1 MKESRSMKTLA
12 IVLFAAL
19 AAPAFAAE
27 PVHFPRLLDSA
38 GQPRSIGEMPKVQA
52 VAFVFL
58 GPECPLCQ
66 RYAPT
71 LNAIARGLP
80 KGVEFYGIVSG
91 SSVTRAEAAKYAA
104 DYKLNFPVLFDGGSE
119 LASLLKPTH
128 VPEAF
133 VLKPTGEQVYR
144 GRIDDW
150 YEAPGKPKATVQSH
164 DLKDAIA
171 TVAAGKPVANAV
183 TKPIGCHFED
193 EILKPGESPAKV
205 TYNRHIAA
213 ILRSQCAD
221 CHRPGEVAPF
231 SLLSFKDAGKRG
243 HQLNEMI
250 AAGTMPPW
258 KAERNYGH
266 FLGERRLTAA
276 EKATFAKWV
285 KSGME
290 EGDAADALAPAKYS
304 DGWQLGKPDLVIK
317 MPEAFTI
324 PGSGPDIVRNFV
336 VPLPALTDD
345 RMVTCI
351 EIRPG
356 NRKVV
361 HHAICYL
368 DTTGA
373 ARKLDAADAGPG
385 YESYKGGLGFLPTGA
400 LGGFAPGNVPRHVP
414 EGMGRYLPKGADAVL
429 QLHYHPSGKEEKDQT
444 EVGVYFAKKPV
455 TNVLFGIAVENWEI
469 DIPAGAKGYQRN
481 SEYTLPVDVTFTL
494 VAPHMHRLGTEMKC
508 WAELPNGEKR
518 PMVHVKKWDFN
529 QQDGYFYR
537 EPFTLPKGTKLKME
551 SWFDNPGKE
560 RVVYGER
567 TENEMSL
574 CVFEVHAKS
583 LPDLFTVLADQL
595 RTQKIVERFTEPAK
609 PKK

>member
-1 MKESRSMKTLA
+1 MRPIA
-12 IVLFAAL
+12 LFAAL
-19 AAPAFAAE
+19 ALAMPTFAAE
-27 PVHFPRLLDSA
+27 PMHFPRLLDTS
-38 GQPRSIGEMPKVQA
+38 GQPRSLGEKPKAQA
-52 VAFVFL
+52 VVFVFL

-71 LNAIARGLP
+71 LNTIAEGLP
-80 KGVEFYGIVSG
+80 KGVEFYGVVSG
-91 SSVTRAEAAKYAA
+91 SSSTRAEAAKYAA
-104 DYKLNFPVLFDGGSE
+104 EYKLSFPVLFDGGSE

-133 VLKPTGEQVYR
+133 VLKPTGEQLYR

-171 TVAAGKPVANAV
+171 AIVAAKPVPNPV

-193 EILKPGESPAKV
+193 EISKPGEAPAKV
-205 TYNRHIAA
+205 NYNRHIAA
-213 ILRSQCAD
+213 ILRAQCAD

-231 SLLSFKDAGKRG
+231 SLLTFKDASKRG
-243 HQLNEMI
+243 QQLLDVIESG
-250 AAGTMPPW
+250 AMPPW

-266 FLGERRLTAA
+266 FLGERRLTVA
-276 EKATFAKWV
+276 EKATYAKWV
-285 KSGME
+285 KLGMP
-290 EGDAADALAPAKYS
+290 EGDPADALPPAKYPE
-304 DGWQLGKPDLVIK
+304 GWQLGKPDLVIK
-317 MPEAFTI
+317 MPEAFAI
-324 PGSGPDIVRNFV
+324 PAGGPDIVRNFAI
-336 VPLPALTDD
+336 PLPTITED

-368 DTTGA
+368 DNSGK
-373 ARKLDAADAGPG
+373 ARKRDAADSAPG
-385 YESYKGGLGFLPTGA
+385 YEAYKGGLGFLPSGA

-414 EGMGRYLPKGADAVL
+414 EGMGRFLQKGSDAVL

-444 EVGVYFAKKPV
+444 EVGIYFAKKPV
-455 TNVLFGIAVENWEI
+455 ANMLFGVTVENWEI
-469 DIPAGAKGYQRN
+469 DIPAGAKGYQRK
-481 SEYTLPVDVTFTL
+481 SEYTLPVDVTFVL
-494 VAPHMHRLGTEMKC
+494 VAPHTHRLGTEMKC

-529 QQDGYFYR
+529 QQDSYFYR

-551 SWFDNPGKE
+551 SWFDNPGKD

-574 CVFEVHAKS
+574 CIFEVHAKS
-583 LPDLFTVLADQL
+583 LPDLFTVLTDQIK
-595 RTQKIVERFTEPAK
+595 TQKIIERFSEPAK
-609 PKK
+609 PKGK

>member
-1 MKESRSMKTLA
+1 MKMLT
-12 IVLFAAL
+12 IVLLVAL
-19 AAPAFAAE
+19 SAPAFAAE
-27 PVHFPRLLDSA
+27 PVQFPRLLDTT
-38 GQPRSIGEMPKVQA
+38 GQAHSLGETPKVQA
-52 VAFVFL
+52 VVFVFL

-71 LNAIARGLP
+71 LNAIITDLP
-80 KGVEFYGIVSG
+80 KGFEFYGVISG
-91 SSVTRAEAAKYAA
+91 AFGTRGEAAKYAT
-104 DYKLNFPVLFDGGSE
+104 DYKLTFPVLFDSGSE

-133 VLKPTGEQVYR
+133 VLKPTGELLYR

-171 TVAAGKPVANAV
+171 AIVAGKPVVNAA
-183 TKPIGCHFED
+183 TKAIGCHFED
-193 EILKPGESPAKV
+193 EILKPGEAPVKV

-213 ILRSQCAD
+213 ILRTQCAD

-231 SLLSFKDAGKRG
+231 SLLTFKDAGKRG
-243 HQLNEMI
+243 HQLAEMI
-250 AAGTMPPW
+250 EAGTMPPW

-266 FLGERRLTAA
+266 FLGERRLTVA

-285 KSGME
+285 KLGMP
-290 EGDAADALAPAKYS
+290 EGDVADALPPAKYP

-324 PGSGPDIVRNFV
+324 PASGADIVRNFAI
-336 VPLPALTDD
+336 PLPTITED

-351 EIRPG
+351 EVRPG

-368 DTTGA
+368 DGSGKG
-373 ARKLDAADAGPG
+373 RKLDAADAGPG
-385 YESYKGGLGFLPTGA
+385 YESYKGGLGFLPSGA

-414 EGMGRYLPKGADAVL
+414 EGMGRSLAKGSDAVL

-444 EVGVYFAKKPV
+444 EVGIYFAKKPV
-455 TNVLFGIAVENWEI
+455 ARTLFGVTVENWEI
-469 DIPAGAKGYQRN
+469 DIPAVAKGYRRD
-481 SEYTLPVDVTFTL
+481 SEYTLPADVTFVL

-508 WAELPNGEKR
+508 WAELPNGETR
-518 PMVHVKKWDFN
+518 PMVHVTKWDFN
-529 QQDGYFYR
+529 QQDSYFYR

-551 SWFDNPGKE
+551 SRFDNPGKE

-574 CVFEVHAKS
+574 CIFEVHAKS
-583 LPDLFTVLADQL
+583 LPDLFTVLTDQV
-595 RTQKIVERFTEPAK
+595 RTQKIVERFSEPAK